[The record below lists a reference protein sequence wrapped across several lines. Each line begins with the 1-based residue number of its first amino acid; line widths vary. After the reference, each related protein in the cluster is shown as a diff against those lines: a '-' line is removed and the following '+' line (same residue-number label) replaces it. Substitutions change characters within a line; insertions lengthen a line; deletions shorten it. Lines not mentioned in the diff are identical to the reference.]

1 MRKCS
6 IIPWFIRICKGVA
19 ALYYTYSGIKYLLR
33 SNIVPERV
41 YSETDKRRRKDS
53 PFDYALGDNK
63 IKRSRNLISR

>member
-41 YSETDKRRRKDS
+41 YSETDKRV
-53 PFDYALGDNK
+53 AK
-63 IKRSRNLISR
+63 IHPSTTLWVTIRLSEVEI